1 MLCWPV
7 YIVGGF
13 FISLLIV
20 DMYQYSW
27 DQLPYH
33 AGLGIFFTG
42 LYYTFCVL
50 FGNEISMAVLFVP
63 VIFVL
68 MFFITSWVFYNS
80 IKAQNCCITCGNKT
94 ETATSTNAGTST
106 GTNATASTNATAG
119 ATAGAPIKN
128 PFAEF
133 LNWMLTSQLP
143 SPKPKAKCY
152 K

>member
-42 LYYTFCVL
+42 LYYTFCIL
-50 FGNEISMAVLFVP
+50 FGDEISMAVLFVP

-68 MFFITSWVFYNS
+68 MFFITSWLFYNN
-80 IKAQNCCITCGNKT
+80 IKAQNCCIRCGKT
-94 ETATSTNAGTST
+94 DTDTTT
-106 GTNATASTNATAG
+106 GTTGTPTTTGTTGTTGTPTTGTPSS
-119 ATAGAPIKN
+119 KN
-128 PFAEF
+128 PFADF
-133 LNWMLTSQLP
+133 LNWILSNQMP
-143 SPKPKAKCY
+143 SPKPKASCY